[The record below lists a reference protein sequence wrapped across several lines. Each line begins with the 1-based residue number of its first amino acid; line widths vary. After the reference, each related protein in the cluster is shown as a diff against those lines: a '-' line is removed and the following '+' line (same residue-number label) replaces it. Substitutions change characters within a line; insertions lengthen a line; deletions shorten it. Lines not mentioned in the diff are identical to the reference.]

1 MKPTEAEMRVT
12 LTADPLPLLINTY
25 NEYVDDEKAELPPD
39 INIDRDTLV
48 TLILK
53 MMLGAGDIR
62 VPVVNT
68 VIKLSDV
75 ARELAVDPKVA
86 RDKMRRH
93 VAAKKPV
100 PPSLKM
106 RGWVFE
112 LKDKAAV
119 IEIIKPRKPVQ

>member
-12 LTADPLPLLINTY
+12 LTADPLSLLINTY
-25 NEYVDDEKAELPPD
+25 NEYVDDEKTELPPD
-39 INIDRDTLV
+39 SNIDRDTLV

-53 MMLGAGDIR
+53 MMLSAGHIR

-75 ARELAVDPKVA
+75 ARELSVDPKVA

>member
-12 LTADPLPLLINTY
+12 LSADPLPLLINTY

-39 INIDRDTLV
+39 SNIDRDTLV

-68 VIKLSDV
+68 VVKLSDV
-75 ARELAVDPKVA
+75 ARELSVDPKVA

-112 LKDKAAV
+112 PKDKAAV
-119 IEIIKPRKPVQ
+119 AEIIKPRKPVQ